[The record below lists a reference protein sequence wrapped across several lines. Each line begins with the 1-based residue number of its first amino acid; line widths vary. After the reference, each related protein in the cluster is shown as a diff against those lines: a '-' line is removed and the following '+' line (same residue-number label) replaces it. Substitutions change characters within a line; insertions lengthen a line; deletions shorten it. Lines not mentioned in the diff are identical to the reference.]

1 YRLATAIT
9 ALVIIVYTFQ
19 GGYRAL
25 VWTDCVQATMA
36 VVALILLPVACLYQ
50 MGGWSGLAV
59 VLDRAS
65 ADASAE
71 WTKGSG
77 GGHLGEWFAGASG
90 LALFTFLFEDT
101 GVGIGYLGQPH
112 ICARFMA
119 IRDARYLRAACV
131 ASIVWAA
138 LVCAGAVGVGLVAH
152 GWFRL
157 APEPAPAPAWAGGGT
172 G

>member
-36 VVALILLPVACLYQ
+36 VVALIMLPVACLYQ

-65 ADASAE
+65 AAPSTEWASG
-71 WTKGSG
+71 WG
-77 GGHLGEWFAGASG
+77 GGHLGEWFAGLSG
-90 LALFTFLFEDT
+90 LALFTFLFEDA

-112 ICARFMA
+112 IGARFMA
-119 IRDARYLRAACV
+119 IRYARSLRAAGV
-131 ASIVWAA
+131 SSIVWAA
-138 LVCAGAVGVGLVAH
+138 LACGGAVGVGLVAH
-152 GWFRL
+152 GWFRF
-157 APEPAPAPAWAGGGT
+157 APAT
-172 G
+172 TSD